1 MLLLP
6 RGTKPT
12 PRGTFIL
19 ATTPGVDDNHGSKVS
34 PIVWC
39 SKKIARVVAS
49 TLASETYA
57 LSGALDQVSWIRLH
71 WNWMIDPSTV
81 WNKPSETLPQLPPAY
96 AVVDCKSL
104 YDLLQKTTV
113 PQCSEYRTLLEAL
126 VIKDRLRE
134 GIIIKWVHSAAQMA
148 DSLTKE
154 MDTSILRIGMASVS
168 SGMWMRFSNRDRIVD
183 CVRPGCKAPPPLQV
197 TKRAPSVRDVI
208 SKITRQLCL
217 QHDAKTRQPPHPC
230 APYA

>member
-71 WNWMIDPSTV
+71 WNWMIDPLTV

-134 GIIIKWVHSAAQMA
+134 GIVIKWVHSAAQMA
-148 DSLTKE
+148 DALTKE
-154 MDTSILRIGMASVS
+154 MDTSILKTFLRNGK
-168 SGMWMRFSNRDRIVD
+168 
-183 CVRPGCKAPPPLQV
+183 CLL
-197 TKRAPSVRDVI
+197 RDVDEI
-208 SKITRQLCL
+208 LKQRSDRRLRQTWMQSTTTSPGDQACTFCQGCNL
-217 QHDAKTRQPPHPC
+217 QDYQTVVPST
-230 APYA
+230 